1 MKPATNG
8 SALIAHFSREN
19 NKGPCPVRRT
29 AAQEHSTTEEKQKMG
44 FLASLFVKTKK
55 APPEESGMTRLQIA
69 TREQTRRELIT
80 MALRDALKRHGLAH
94 DCIAAKGLPCPTADG
109 QRGMHIQLVW
119 IEGQPALAAY
129 VVAIES
135 AVKAGLRRLDPL
147 SPSWLSGFSWRFEPG
162 DRTSWPQFPQPRPRT
177 AAALASSVMVRKST
191 DALENLL
198 QGGDDA
204 HRHRQTAHGDFSPTL
219 PMQALR

>member
-1 MKPATNG
+1 
-8 SALIAHFSREN
+8 
-19 NKGPCPVRRT
+19 
-29 AAQEHSTTEEKQKMG
+29 MG
-44 FLASLFVKTKK
+44 LLASFFGKTRK
-55 APPEESGMTRLQIA
+55 APAEESGMTRLQIA

-94 DCIAAKGLPCPTADG
+94 DCIAAQGLPCLTADG

-119 IEGQPALAAY
+119 TKGQPALAAY

-147 SPSWLSGFSWRFEPG
+147 SPSWLSGVSWRFEPG
-162 DRTSWPQFPQPRPRT
+162 DRTKWPQFPQARPRT
-177 AAALASSVMVRKST
+177 AAALASSVTVRKST
-191 DALENLL
+191 DAIEKML
-198 QGGDDA
+198 QAGDDV
-204 HRHRQTAHGDFSPTL
+204 HRHRRTTHGEFSPTL